1 MKTVSLTEGNELKSM
16 LIFSIPLIIG
26 NLLQQLYNV
35 VDTLIVGKAL
45 GGTALAAVGSSFTI
59 MTLITSITL
68 GFCMGSS
75 VVFSHL
81 FGASKMDK
89 FKIGIV
95 NSFVFI
101 ALLSIILNIV
111 SYLFLDDVLRLI
123 NIPQEAYNETK
134 IYLQIIFSGIIF
146 TFIYNFI
153 SAILRSIGN
162 SVVPLIFLA
171 ISAIINIVL
180 DIIFVVFLHMGVGGA
195 AIATVIAQFVSAIC
209 SIFYI
214 IKKNKDLLPS
224 RKHIKF
230 DKILLK
236 TIASSSVLTS
246 MQQSVMNF
254 GILMIQGLVNSFGLT
269 VTAAFAA
276 AVKIDS
282 FAYMPVQD
290 FGNALST
297 YTAQNYGAR
306 KTKRIK
312 KGLKLSIMVSTVFCL
327 IVSILIF
334 VFARN
339 LMGFFVKKE
348 EMEIIEIG
356 AKYLRVEGSFYIFI
370 GLLFL
375 LYGFYRGVGRPA
387 MSLVLTIISLGTR
400 VVLAYS
406 LAPIPEIGLMGI
418 WISIPIGWILAD
430 LVGLIYYKLFN
441 KKFIPN

>member
-1 MKTVSLTEGNELKSM
+1 MRTRSLTEGNELKSM
-16 LIFSIPLIIG
+16 LLFSIPLILG

-35 VDTLIVGKAL
+35 VDTLVVGKTL

-81 FGASKMDK
+81 YGASKTDK
-89 FKIGIV
+89 LKIGIV

-101 ALLSIILNIV
+101 ALLSIVLNII
-111 SYLFLDDVLRLI
+111 SYLFLDDVLKLI
-123 NIPQEAYNETK
+123 NIPQEAYRETK

-153 SAILRSIGN
+153 SAVLRSIGN

-171 ISAIINIVL
+171 ISAVLNIILDIVL
-180 DIIFVVFLHMGVGGA
+180 IVFLHMGVGGA
-195 AIATVIAQFVSAIC
+195 AIATVIAQFVSAVC

-214 IKKNKDLLPS
+214 LKKNRELLPS
-224 RKHIKF
+224 KKHLKF
-230 DKILLK
+230 NKELLK
-236 TIASSSVLTS
+236 TIASNSVLTS

-276 AVKIDS
+276 AVKIDA

-297 YTAQNYGAR
+297 YTAQNYGAS

-312 KGLKLSIMVSTVFCL
+312 RGLKLSIIVSTIFCL
-327 IVSILIF
+327 VVSTLVF
-334 VFARN
+334 VFAKN

-348 EMEIIEIG
+348 EVEIIKIG
-356 AKYLRVEGSFYIFI
+356 AQYLRVEGSFYIFI

-375 LYGFYRGVGRPA
+375 LYGFYRGVGKPA
-387 MSLVLTIISLGTR
+387 MSLVLTIFSLGTR
-400 VVLAYS
+400 VILAYC

-418 WISIPIGWILAD
+418 WISIPIGWILSD

-441 KKFIPN
+441 KKFIPS

>member
-1 MKTVSLTEGNELKSM
+1 MKKGNLTEGNELKSM
-16 LIFSIPLIIG
+16 LLFSIPLILG

-35 VDTLIVGKAL
+35 VDTLVVGKTL

-81 FGASKMDK
+81 YGASKTDK
-89 FKIGIV
+89 FKIGMV
-95 NSFVFI
+95 NAFVFI
-101 ALLSIILNIV
+101 ALLSIVLNIL
-111 SYLFLDDVLRLI
+111 SYLFLDDILKLI
-123 NIPQEAYNETK
+123 NIPKEAYNETK
-134 IYLQIIFSGIIF
+134 LYLQIIFSGIIF

-153 SAILRSIGN
+153 SAVLRSVGN

-171 ISAIINIVL
+171 ISALINIDL
-180 DIIFVVFLHMGVGGA
+180 DIVFVVFLHMGVEGA
-195 AIATVIAQFVSAIC
+195 AIATVIAQLVSAIC

-214 IKKNKDLLPS
+214 FKKNRELLPS
-224 RKHIKF
+224 KEHVKF
-230 DKILLK
+230 DKGLLK

-306 KTKRIK
+306 KTERIK
-312 KGLKLSIMVSTVFCL
+312 KGLKLSIIVSTLFCTV
-327 IVSILIF
+327 VSILIF
-334 VFARN
+334 VFSKN
-339 LMGFFVKKE
+339 LMGFFVKK
-348 EMEIIEIG
+348 
-356 AKYLRVEGSFYIFI
+356 
-370 GLLFL
+370 
-375 LYGFYRGVGRPA
+375 
-387 MSLVLTIISLGTR
+387 
-400 VVLAYS
+400 
-406 LAPIPEIGLMGI
+406 
-418 WISIPIGWILAD
+418 
-430 LVGLIYYKLFN
+430 
-441 KKFIPN
+441 KKWK

>member
-1 MKTVSLTEGNELKSM
+1 MRTRSLTEGNELKSM
-16 LIFSIPLIIG
+16 LLFSIPLILG

-35 VDTLIVGKAL
+35 VDTLVVGKTL

-81 FGASKMDK
+81 YGASKTDK
-89 FKIGIV
+89 LKIGIV

-101 ALLSIILNIV
+101 ALLSIVLNII
-111 SYLFLDDVLRLI
+111 SYLFLDDVLKLI

-153 SAILRSIGN
+153 SAVLRSIGN

-171 ISAIINIVL
+171 ISAVLNIILDIVL
-180 DIIFVVFLHMGVGGA
+180 IVFLHMGVGGA
-195 AIATVIAQFVSAIC
+195 AIATVIAQFVSAVC

-214 IKKNKDLLPS
+214 LKKNRELLPS
-224 RKHIKF
+224 KKHLKF
-230 DKILLK
+230 NKELLK
-236 TIASSSVLTS
+236 TIASNSVLTS

-276 AVKIDS
+276 AVKIDA

-297 YTAQNYGAR
+297 YTAQNYGAS

-312 KGLKLSIMVSTVFCL
+312 RGLKLSIIVSTIFCL
-327 IVSILIF
+327 VVSTLVF
-334 VFARN
+334 VFAKN

-348 EMEIIEIG
+348 EVEIIKIG
-356 AKYLRVEGSFYIFI
+356 AQYLRVEGSFYIFI

-375 LYGFYRGVGRPA
+375 LYGFYRGVGKPA
-387 MSLVLTIISLGTR
+387 MSLVLTIFSLGTR
-400 VVLAYS
+400 VILAYC

-418 WISIPIGWILAD
+418 WISIPIGWILSD

-441 KKFIPN
+441 KKFIPS

>member
-1 MKTVSLTEGNELKSM
+1 MRTRSLTEGNELKSM
-16 LIFSIPLIIG
+16 LLFSIPLILG

-35 VDTLIVGKAL
+35 VDTLVVGKTL

-81 FGASKMDK
+81 YGASKTDK
-89 FKIGIV
+89 LKIGIV

-101 ALLSIILNIV
+101 ALLSIVLNII
-111 SYLFLDDVLRLI
+111 SYLFLDDVLKLI
-123 NIPQEAYNETK
+123 NIPQEAYRETK

-153 SAILRSIGN
+153 SAVLRSIGN

-171 ISAIINIVL
+171 ISAVLNIILDIVL
-180 DIIFVVFLHMGVGGA
+180 IVFLHMGVGGA
-195 AIATVIAQFVSAIC
+195 AIATVIAQFVSAVC

-214 IKKNKDLLPS
+214 LKKNRELLPS
-224 RKHIKF
+224 KKHLKF
-230 DKILLK
+230 NKELLK
-236 TIASSSVLTS
+236 TIASNSVLTS

-276 AVKIDS
+276 AVKIDA

-297 YTAQNYGAR
+297 YTAQNYGAS

-312 KGLKLSIMVSTVFCL
+312 RGLKLSIIVSTIFCL
-327 IVSILIF
+327 VVSTLVF
-334 VFARN
+334 VFAKN

-348 EMEIIEIG
+348 EVEIIKIG
-356 AKYLRVEGSFYIFI
+356 AQYLRVEGSFYIFI

-375 LYGFYRGVGRPA
+375 LYGFYRGVGKPA
-387 MSLVLTIISLGTR
+387 MSLVLTIFSLGTR
-400 VVLAYS
+400 VILAYC

-441 KKFIPN
+441 KKFIPS